1 VSGGV
6 PGPPG
11 HDVADRALSLAVEG
25 SSGAAGELV
34 TMAQGRRRP
43 LEDARHLL
51 TDRLHHRS
59 DDFAA
64 TRALRLVSAAL
75 NRIGWEGPDVVSRA
89 LRRDPL
95 AMLWPWSGRRTHAH
109 PRAGFGKLRLSRDLA
124 GVRLA
129 SGAAPSGQLVPAAS
143 GPVR

>member
-1 VSGGV
+1 
-6 PGPPG
+6 
-11 HDVADRALSLAVEG
+11 
-25 SSGAAGELV
+25 
-34 TMAQGRRRP
+34 
-43 LEDARHLL
+43 
-51 TDRLHHRS
+51 LHGRS

-64 TRALRLVSAAL
+64 TGALRLVSAAL
-75 NRIGWEGPDVVSRA
+75 NRIGWEGPDVVGRA

-95 AMLWPWSGRRTHAH
+95 AMLWPWRGRRAH
-109 PRAGFGKLRLSRDLA
+109 PRAGFGNLRLSRDLA